1 VSGGDVSQEY
11 SSAALWVDW
20 HLSPESRAIASRK
33 AERAQRSVGYSEPRN
48 SIAMNRKTSEATV
61 DRLIELANEETS
73 VDHPEA
79 NSQGHTNLEAVPVF
93 GGGETPR
100 ELEHNP
106 MWQSLLQFRVL
117 LPYVSRLLEMSH
129 NEPSPAIS
137 AELKQSMGE
146 LVNSQREL
154 KLAMEDQV
162 VHMKHLEEE
171 MARAKEL
178 NERNVTENLEIVED
192 VRAVQSTVKKAATSV
207 GILLA
212 VLIGLM
218 IWLLVRGFHLH

>member
-1 VSGGDVSQEY
+1 MDGGDVSQEY
-11 SSAALWVDW
+11 SGAALWVDW
-20 HLSPESRAIASRK
+20 HLSPKSRALARK
-33 AERAQRSVGYSEPRN
+33 KEEPTRGAVGYSEPRN
-48 SIAMNRKTSEATV
+48 SITMNRKTSEATL
-61 DRLIELANEETS
+61 DRLIELASEEKPVEHHGET
-73 VDHPEA
+73 

-93 GGGETPR
+93 GETPR

-129 NEPSPAIS
+129 TEPSPAIS
-137 AELKQSMGE
+137 AELKHSMGE
-146 LVNSQREL
+146 LVSSQREL

-162 VHMKHLEEE
+162 LHMKHLEEE
-171 MARAKEL
+171 MARAKAL

-207 GILLA
+207 GVLLA
-212 VLIGLM
+212 VLIGLI
-218 IWLLVRGFHLH
+218 IWLLVRGFRLH

>member
-1 VSGGDVSQEY
+1 
-11 SSAALWVDW
+11 
-20 HLSPESRAIASRK
+20 
-33 AERAQRSVGYSEPRN
+33 
-48 SIAMNRKTSEATV
+48 MNRKNSEATV
-61 DRLIELANEETS
+61 DRLIALANEEKP
-73 VDHPEA
+73 VDHEEA
-79 NSQGHTNLEAVPVF
+79 SPRGQTNLEAVPVF
-93 GGGETPR
+93 GETPH

-129 NEPSPAIS
+129 NEPSPALS
-137 AELKQSMGE
+137 AELKQSVGE

-192 VRAVQSTVKKAATSV
+192 VRSVQSTVKKAATSV
-207 GILLA
+207 GVLLV
-212 VLIGLM
+212 VLIGLVT
-218 IWLLVRGFHLH
+218 WLLIRGFRLH

>member
-1 VSGGDVSQEY
+1 
-11 SSAALWVDW
+11 
-20 HLSPESRAIASRK
+20 
-33 AERAQRSVGYSEPRN
+33 
-48 SIAMNRKTSEATV
+48 MNRKTSQSTV
-61 DRLIELANEETS
+61 DRLIALAN
-73 VDHPEA
+73 DAKPAGPGEA
-79 NSQGHTNLEAVPVF
+79 NSNPQGHTNLEAVPAY
-93 GGGETPR
+93 GDAAAH

-129 NEPSPAIS
+129 TESSPALS

-154 KLAMEDQV
+154 KMIVQDQV

-171 MARAKEL
+171 LSRTREV

-192 VRAVQSTVKKAATSV
+192 VRSVQSTVRKAAIGV
-207 GILLA
+207 GALLA
-212 VLIGLM
+212 TLIGLV
-218 IWLLVRGFHLH
+218 IWVLVRGYHMH